1 MKKNLNKIDY
11 NKEIWEGWKVKHFVE
26 ELEYEMDL
34 INQRSPFKTKKD
46 IKKYTSE
53 NQPYYKK
60 VISEVVEHF
69 CLRYNIK

>member
-11 NKEIWEGWKVKHFVE
+11 NKEIWEGWKVKHFIE

-34 INQRSPFKTKKD
+34 INQRIPFKTKKD
-46 IKKYTSE
+46 IEKYTSE

-60 VISEVVEHF
+60 VIPEVVKHF